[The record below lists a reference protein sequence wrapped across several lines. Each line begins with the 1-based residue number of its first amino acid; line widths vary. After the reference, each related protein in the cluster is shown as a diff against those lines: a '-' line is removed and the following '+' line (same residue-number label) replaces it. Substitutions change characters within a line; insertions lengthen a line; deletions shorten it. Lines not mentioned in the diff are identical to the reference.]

1 MFTLYTT
8 PLEDIFKSN
17 DIDSM
22 FYADDTQLYVICN
35 KPSDNVHIIENCLD
49 EIRVGMKSNLL
60 ILNADKTEIIHF
72 ASRFKNNIEKLDSL
86 RIGGSDI
93 IPSHCIRNLGV
104 YQESTG
110 SISSHVN
117 HISKSC
123 FFSLHRLSKIRSCL
137 NQSTTEKLVHAFITS
152 RLDYCNSILYGC
164 PENEIKKL
172 QAIQN
177 SAARLIK
184 VKKKSDEIT
193 PILYDLHWLPIK
205 ERIVFKLLMFVYKIL
220 NNQAPMYL
228 TLLIDLYVP
237 GRTGLRSANPDLLLL
252 QRKDTNVTNKTYGW
266 RAFNICAPFL
276 WNKLP
281 LEIRKSKSLDIFK
294 RNLKTHL
301 FKKRFT

>member
-1 MFTLYTT
+1 MFESIYHRKTCPCFYYLT
-8 PLEDIFKSN
+8 P
-17 DIDSM
+17 
-22 FYADDTQLYVICN
+22 
-35 KPSDNVHIIENCLD
+35 
-49 EIRVGMKSNLL
+49 
-60 ILNADKTEIIHF
+60 
-72 ASRFKNNIEKLDSL
+72 
-86 RIGGSDI
+86 
-93 IPSHCIRNLGV
+93 
-104 YQESTG
+104 
-110 SISSHVN
+110 
-117 HISKSC
+117 
-123 FFSLHRLSKIRSCL
+123 
-137 NQSTTEKLVHAFITS
+137 
-152 RLDYCNSILYGC
+152 YCNSILYGC

-266 RAFNICAPFL
+266 RAFNICAPLL